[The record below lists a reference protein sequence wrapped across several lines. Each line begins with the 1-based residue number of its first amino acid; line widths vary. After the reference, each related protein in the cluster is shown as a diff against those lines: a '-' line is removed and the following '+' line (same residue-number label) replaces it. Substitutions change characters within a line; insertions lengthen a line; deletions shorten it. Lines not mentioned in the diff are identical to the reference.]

1 MFGIDRRHQHEPLF
15 DVHPVTGASI
25 EVFYA
30 DRTLESFGRFGAGWF
45 WQLRQ
50 RGFAPIGPAHG
61 PFPSRYAAYRDAFV
75 AIAPALRS
83 SRSSRDPAPLRA
95 VQ

>member
-1 MFGIDRRHQHEPLF
+1 MSVDRRHQHAPIF

-30 DRTLESFGRFGAGWF
+30 DTSLISFGRSGVGWF
-45 WQLRQ
+45 WHFRR

-61 PFPSRYAAYRDAFV
+61 PFPTTYSAYRDV
-75 AIAPALRS
+75 LLR
-83 SRSSRDPAPLRA
+83 PFG
-95 VQ
+95 